1 MTQEL
6 GIHID
11 RLISH
16 IGTGYIQQT
25 QNIQQT
31 QIDIIDVNMVHVLV

>member
-11 RLISH
+11 RPISH
-16 IGTGYIQQT
+16 LGTGY
-25 QNIQQT
+25 IQQT